1 MNCSKTIRVKLE
13 LQDRG
18 IVCIIKVLRRALII
32 PKELYVVSIV
42 AYQDYQDQDYQDQWM
57 DIWIINKKSIFTDVG
72 LSAHAHNNYC
82 ARGQSSHGCFP
93 AWTVLSLLLF
103 SDSCS

>member
-1 MNCSKTIRVKLE
+1 M
-13 LQDRG
+13 
-18 IVCIIKVLRRALII
+18 
-32 PKELYVVSIV
+32 VSIV

-57 DIWIINKKSIFTDVG
+57 DMDYNKKKKLYFHTVG

-82 ARGQSSHGCFP
+82 ARGQSSQMAAFLELKNC
-93 AWTVLSLLLF
+93 TLLLF